1 LIFKTEIKQK
11 ERMNITQLL
20 LASSTTVSETNSETN
35 SVVNGDTIIYF
46 GALFGFIWGLL
57 VLATIYI
64 CKKKKLQTLEVTE
77 VTI

>member
-1 LIFKTEIKQK
+1 LIFKILKIKNQIVV
-11 ERMNITQLL
+11 MNFTQLL
-20 LASSTTVSETNSETN
+20 LASSTTVSETNS
-35 SVVNGDTIIYF
+35 VVNGDTLIYF